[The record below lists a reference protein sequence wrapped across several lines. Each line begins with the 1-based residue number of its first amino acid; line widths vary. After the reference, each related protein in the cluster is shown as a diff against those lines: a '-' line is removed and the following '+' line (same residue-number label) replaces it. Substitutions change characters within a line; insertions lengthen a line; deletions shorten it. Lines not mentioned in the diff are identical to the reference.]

1 ELVAEEERAKRKAE
15 KKKLKKKKQKDRK
28 KREKQSQEQKNKE
41 NTDPVSGQGAWAG
54 GHGGDRGE
62 GQSPQ
67 GGHLG
72 VGGPRALLAHPSL
85 LPQEELDLSCTF
97 VCKAREK
104 AGVRLPPLGSD
115 RSPGTQNVEPSRK
128 VPEKRSGDTVET
140 PVPPQPL
147 EARPP
152 SPGTIEQSLA
162 LAGHGIEAAQIGQHT
177 EAVWAFTVA
186 LDLNPREH
194 RLLGNRSYCLEKLGR
209 YEEALADAEAALAL
223 QPGWP
228 KGSFRKG
235 KALLGLKVPVGAPG
249 TSAPGVSPCPP
260 SCSRLRSRCFSL
272 VRDRGGWA
280 EGIPG
285 LSLCPQWVLNPFGP
299 LAAGW
304 ATKSCQ
310 ETGNTSVKGGK
321 SGTPKRDQEQRPA
334 VASGP
339 PTLPPS
345 HPARDCFPLW
355 VGNITSHITEKV
367 LRRAFGRFGE
377 IRSMRLLLGRHCA
390 FINFSGK
397 VEAEEAF
404 RTMQGA
410 TVEGSKL
417 LLQLKHPV
425 HATPAPMPR

>member
-1 ELVAEEERAKRKAE
+1 QELVAEEERAKRKAE

-28 KREKQSQEQKNKE
+28 KREKLGQEQKNKE
-41 NTDPVSGQGAWAG
+41 NTDPVSDRCG
-54 GHGGDRGE
+54 RGE
-62 GQSPQ
+62 GHFPQ

-72 VGGPRALLAHPSL
+72 VRHPRALPAHPCL
-85 LPQEELDLSCTF
+85 LSQEELDLSCTF

-104 AGVRLPPLGSD
+104 AGVRLPPPGSD
-115 RSPGTQNVEPSRK
+115 RSPGTQNMEPSRK
-128 VPEKRSGDTVET
+128 VPEKGSGDPVKR
-140 PVPPQPL
+140 PVPSQLL
-147 EARPP
+147 EPRPP
-152 SPGTIEQSLA
+152 SPSTIEQSLA
-162 LAGHGIEAAQIGQHT
+162 LAGHGIEAAQMGQHD

-186 LDLNPREH
+186 LELNPREH

-235 KALLGLKVPVGAPG
+235 KALQGLQRYAEAAHTFEELLLLDGSYAEAATQLKACRAQLQGQGWVGWGDPR
-249 TSAPGVSPCPP
+249 V
-260 SCSRLRSRCFSL
+260 
-272 VRDRGGWA
+272 
-280 EGIPG
+280 
-285 LSLCPQWVLNPFGP
+285 CPQWVLSHFGP

-304 ATKSCQ
+304 TTRSCQ
-310 ETGNTSVKGGK
+310 DTGDTSVTEG
-321 SGTPKRDQEQRPA
+321 SAGTTTRDLKRKPA
-334 VASGP
+334 VASGHPTVP

-355 VGNITSHITEKV
+355 VGNVTSHINEKV

-377 IRSMRLLLGRHCA
+377 IRSMRLLPGRHCA
-390 FINFSGK
+390 FINFCGK
-397 VEAEEAF
+397 AEAEEAF
-404 RTMQGA
+404 RAMQGA

-425 HATPAPMPR
+425 HATPAP